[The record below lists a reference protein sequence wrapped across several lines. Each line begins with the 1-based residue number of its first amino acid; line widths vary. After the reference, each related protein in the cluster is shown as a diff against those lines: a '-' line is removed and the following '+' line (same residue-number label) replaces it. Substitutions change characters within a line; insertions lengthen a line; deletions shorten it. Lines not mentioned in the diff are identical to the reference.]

1 MSSNQPGLGHQANT
15 SLSLAS
21 KKDRNRLG
29 DGEGREIRAEC
40 QQIRASEAE
49 PSRGTPLSAARGS
62 PGSMSLNS
70 PTAWGGV
77 SAAVGTMRL
86 RAHEAVGAELET

>member
-1 MSSNQPGLGHQANT
+1 MFSNQPGLGHQANT

-40 QQIRASEAE
+40 QQVRASEAL
-49 PSRGTPLSAARGS
+49 PWDTSLCS
-62 PGSMSLNS
+62 PGL
-70 PTAWGGV
+70 PWE
-77 SAAVGTMRL
+77 
-86 RAHEAVGAELET
+86 HEP